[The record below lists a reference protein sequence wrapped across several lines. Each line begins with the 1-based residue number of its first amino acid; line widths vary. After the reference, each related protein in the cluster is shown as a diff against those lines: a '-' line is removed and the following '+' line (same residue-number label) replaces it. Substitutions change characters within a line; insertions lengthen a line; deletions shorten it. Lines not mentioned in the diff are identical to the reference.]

1 MGFVIIGLTN
11 SFFIGNFWFMV
22 FGVEDTLDSSVV
34 GERISTSFEHFA
46 SYEMVKVCMI
56 SQ

>member
-1 MGFVIIGLTN
+1 
-11 SFFIGNFWFMV
+11 MV
-22 FGVEDTLDSSVV
+22 FGVESTLDSSVV
-34 GERISTSFEHFA
+34 GERISTSFKHFA